1 MKKYIGTKFPQ
12 DDSLL
17 MQLRPL
23 LVESVQRK
31 LLALKTELLS
41 ISIAERSLSVL
52 VNDFDQF

>member
-12 DDSLL
+12 DHSLL

-23 LVESVQRK
+23 IVESVQRK
-31 LLALKTELLS
+31 LVALKTELLS